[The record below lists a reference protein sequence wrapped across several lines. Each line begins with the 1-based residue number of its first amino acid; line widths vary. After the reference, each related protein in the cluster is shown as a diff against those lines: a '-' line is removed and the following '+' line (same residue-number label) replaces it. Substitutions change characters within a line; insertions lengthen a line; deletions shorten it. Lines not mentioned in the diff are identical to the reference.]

1 MQSVR
6 PAHDLDLEYT
16 SSLGHFWAYGYRHTG
31 SHTVPLTN
39 ELRTPYRLV
48 NDLAI
53 KYVDFSHNHTNLVKL
68 IVSMNAISNEVIF
81 SCKVDCK
88 LECYFQPSVGFL

>member
-1 MQSVR
+1 MRHDKLHVYADRCR
-6 PAHDLDLEYT
+6 PMNYVFYT
-16 SSLGHFWAYGYRHTG
+16 NYLM
-31 SHTVPLTN
+31 
-39 ELRTPYRLV
+39 
-48 NDLAI
+48 I

-88 LECYFQPSVGFL
+88 LECYFQPGIGFL